1 MWTNEVIFSE
11 GDLCDRDNY
20 EQLLT
25 DYCLGDFT
33 DRLSHVRNMITRL
46 TGEKCRL
53 EHITGIPGNHDLLG
67 YPRIEYSL
75 AHSEFLLQDTPLKE
89 GDTMDVCLYDY
100 KSDTFQ
106 WIPVVFHCSYDYDDF
121 YFSFEGL
128 PFGMSADGLHVRN
141 YMPNFNHK
149 D

>member
-67 YPRIEYSL
+67 YPRIEF
-75 AHSEFLLQDTPLKE
+75 HIDTGLFELVDVPLKN
-89 GDTMDVCLYDY
+89 GDRMEVAMYDY
-100 KSDTFQ
+100 RFDLFS
-106 WIPVVFHCSYDYDDF
+106 WVPVEFVINHDSYDSVFLRRLDTLDVIS
-121 YFSFEGL
+121 SFE
-128 PFGMSADGLHVRN
+128 GLHVRN
-141 YMPNFNHK
+141 FE
-149 D
+149 

>member
-25 DYCLGDFT
+25 DYCLGDFY
-33 DRLSHVRNMITRL
+33 DRLTHVRNMITRL
-46 TGEKCRL
+46 IGEKCRL

-67 YPRIEYSL
+67 YPRLEY
-75 AHSEFLLQDTPLKE
+75 HIGISEFLLDNVSLTD
-89 GDTMDVCLYDY
+89 GDSMEVCIYDY
-100 KSDTFQ
+100 KSDSFN
-106 WIPVVFHCSYDYDDF
+106 WIPVVYHYDYDDNS
-121 YFSFEGL
+121 FSFEGL
-128 PFGMSADGLHVRN
+128 PFGLSADGLHVRN
-141 YMPNFNHK
+141 YDPNFNHK